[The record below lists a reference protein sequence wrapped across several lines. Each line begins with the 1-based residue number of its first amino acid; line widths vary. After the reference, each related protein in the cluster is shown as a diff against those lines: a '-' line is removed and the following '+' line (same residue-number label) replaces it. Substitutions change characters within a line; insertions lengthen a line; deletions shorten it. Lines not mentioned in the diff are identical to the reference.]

1 MYKILIC
8 LFLIHFSST
17 PIYGNIYFWTDD
29 NGIRHFSNIAPAQ
42 NQRVEEFQESNNV
55 FKGHKFRV
63 LKVYDGDTIKVTGL
77 DLTFKIRLV
86 GIDCPETGYG
96 NKKDQPFSQK
106 AKKYLKNLLGNQK
119 IAIKSYGTG
128 GYNRQLAEVFVNGKN
143 TNLEMIKAGLAE
155 VYKGS
160 RPKNL
165 DSKTYLREESRAK
178 RAGKGVWSQGN
189 SYISPKQWRK
199 DHPRK

>member
-1 MYKILIC
+1 MYKLLIC
-8 LFLIHFSST
+8 LFFIHFFTTLS
-17 PIYGNIYFWTDD
+17 YGNIYFWTDD
-29 NGIRHFSNIAPAQ
+29 DGIRHFSNIAPVQ
-42 NQRVEEFQESNNV
+42 NQRVEEFQESNPV
-55 FKGHKFRV
+55 FKGQKFRV

-86 GIDCPETGYG
+86 GIDSPETGYG
-96 NKKDQPFSQK
+96 TREDQPFSQK
-106 AKKYLKNLLGNQK
+106 AKQYLEKLLGNQK

-143 TNLEMIKAGLAE
+143 VNLEMIKAGLAE

-165 DSKTYLREESRAK
+165 DSEAYLREESRAK
-178 RAGKGVWSQGN
+178 RARKGVWSQGN
-189 SYISPKQWRK
+189 SYISPRQWRK

>member
-1 MYKILIC
+1 MHRILIC
-8 LFLIHFSST
+8 FFLILVFSTSAH
-17 PIYGNIYFWTDD
+17 GNIYSWTDD

-42 NQRVEEFQESNNV
+42 NQRVEEFKESNTV

-96 NKKDQPFSQK
+96 TREDQPFSQK
-106 AKKYLKNLLGNQK
+106 AKKYLENLLGNQK
-119 IAIKSYGTG
+119 IAIKNYGTG

-143 TNLEMIKAGLAE
+143 ANLEMIKAGFAE

-160 RPKNL
+160 RPKKL
-165 DSKTYLREESRAK
+165 DSETYLREESRAK
-178 RAGKGVWSQGN
+178 RAKKGVWSQGN
-189 SYISPKQWRK
+189 SYISPRKWRK